1 MTFKSLP
8 FEPRVLKAT
17 EARLQ
22 RIYDAA
28 KLGLKGEALALAA
41 GMLPVEYNRLCQL
54 DPLADMAAKKG
65 RADAEIELAGY
76 MMEAARDGDTKAT
89 LAILQHRH
97 DWTAKQEVSVDVHQR
112 ISITAALEAA
122 NARVVDV
129 AKQVDYTSPQRLEGR
144 LVEDVEALPCTA
156 TPISA

>member
-28 KLGLKGEALALAA
+28 RLGLKGDALALAA
-41 GMLPVEYNRLCQL
+41 GMLPTEYNRLCQM
-54 DPLADMAAKKG
+54 DPLADMAARKG
-65 RADAEIELAGY
+65 KADSEMELSGY
-76 MMEAARDGDTKAT
+76 MMEAARNGDAKAA
-89 LAILQHRH
+89 LSILQHRH
-97 DWTAKQEVSVDVHQR
+97 DWTAKQEVSVDVYQR

-129 AKQVDYTSPQRLEGR
+129 ASSLDYNPPQRLEGR
-144 LVEDVEALPCTA
+144 VVQDVEVAQ
-156 TPISA
+156 